1 MKEMRNKS
9 NQARIKTAGKLHDY
23 HDASKSKL
31 KQQLTRWIQEENGK
45 KRGSVL
51 SSTIQNETQSDLSP
65 TEKARDDH
73 LKKMWKV
80 RGLPFN

>member
-23 HDASKSKL
+23 HDASKFKL

-45 KRGSVL
+45 KQRSVL
-51 SSTIQNETQSDLSP
+51 RSTI
-65 TEKARDDH
+65 
-73 LKKMWKV
+73 
-80 RGLPFN
+80 